1 MEIGQVK
8 QAAGVQPVHRC
19 SPVPKGRRA
28 FAMKRHMY
36 AGLGTHAHACDIV
49 VRNRFGVWSRRNQ
62 KYIRKTRY
70 FKFVALGSAM
80 SKVRRKLQEWIK
92 QHGLLTWAQY
102 SARRE
107 ELEAAEAGLQKLF
120 HRRMPARFRKL
131 KRRVVKEREWERR
144 LLLKKQAH
152 AAQAARER
160 EGGAP
165 ARGPYW
171 QWHKAGGGAAGRRA
185 LPVAAPKRG
194 GWRDAGRARHQAGRP
209 AMARAAERAR
219 RQRRQPAAEDGGAK
233 AAARPG
239 SALGGRGRGKE
250 EEGRLTM
257 SWPARGKTTANGDGD
272 DRGNDERKRD
282 RLEGERESMA
292 SGNRGRRRQLW
303 KGSPAHGGR
312 RPPMAE
318 FDGGGVDEVELGH
331 ANPTA
336 ATAWCGGDPSGG

>member
-102 SARRE
+102 LARRE

-120 HRRMPARFRKL
+120 HRRMPTRFRKL
-131 KRRVVKEREWERR
+131 KRRVVKEHERERR

-152 AAQAARER
+152 AAQ
-160 EGGAP
+160 GAP
-165 ARGPYW
+165 IT
-171 QWHKAGGGAAGRRA
+171 RA
-185 LPVAAPKRG
+185 LFVYMSSCLV
-194 GWRDAGRARHQAGRP
+194 QLFYYL
-209 AMARAAERAR
+209 R
-219 RQRRQPAAEDGGAK
+219 RLMFG
-233 AAARPG
+233 
-239 SALGGRGRGKE
+239 
-250 EEGRLTM
+250 
-257 SWPARGKTTANGDGD
+257 
-272 DRGNDERKRD
+272 
-282 RLEGERESMA
+282 
-292 SGNRGRRRQLW
+292 
-303 KGSPAHGGR
+303 
-312 RPPMAE
+312 
-318 FDGGGVDEVELGH
+318 
-331 ANPTA
+331 
-336 ATAWCGGDPSGG
+336 